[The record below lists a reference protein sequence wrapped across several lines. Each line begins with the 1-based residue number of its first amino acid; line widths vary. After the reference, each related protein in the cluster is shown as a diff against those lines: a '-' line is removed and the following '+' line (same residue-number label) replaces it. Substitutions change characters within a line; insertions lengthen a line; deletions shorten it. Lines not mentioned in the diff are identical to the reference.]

1 MPRARP
7 SRPAVVTR
15 IALLV
20 GVWLLLTAS
29 TQAAATPRIAAAN
42 WSSAETLIALGIVP
56 YAVADIANYRKWVRV
71 PAIPTE
77 TIDMGLRNQ
86 PNLELLAQRP
96 PDLLLTSALFVRD
109 SARLARL
116 MPVEIVDNFYTG
128 KDYFAGTCAMTRHIG
143 QLVGREAAAEALIT
157 RTEAQLAAAA
167 NALADSPRPVYVV
180 QFSDAQ
186 HVRVFGAGGM
196 VGTLFERT
204 PLINAWQGPTNGW
217 GFASVPITRLAEHPE
232 ARIVVIKPYPRNVA
246 AELADNRVWQL
257 LPAVRAG
264 RVSEIEPVWTFG
276 GLSSLSRLI
285 HELVAALH
293 PAAPEQP

>member
-1 MPRARP
+1 MPRVRP

-20 GVWLLLTAS
+20 GVWLLTAAA
-29 TQAAATPRIAAAN
+29 QAAATPRIAAAN
-42 WSSAETLIALGIVP
+42 WSSAETLIALGVAP
-56 YAVADIANYRKWVRV
+56 YAVADIANYRKWVSA
-71 PAIPTE
+71 PAIPAE

-109 SARLARL
+109 DQRLTRL

-128 KDYFAGTCAMTRHIG
+128 KDYFAGTCAMTRRIG
-143 QLVGREAAAEALIT
+143 ELVGREAAAEALIA
-157 RTEAQLAAAA
+157 RTELELASAAK
-167 NALADSPRPVYVV
+167 ALADSIRPVYVV
-180 QFSDAQ
+180 QFADAQ
-186 HVRVFGAGGM
+186 HVRVFGAGNM

-204 PLINAWQGPTNGW
+204 PLTNAWQGPTNGW

-276 GLSSLSRLI
+276 GLPSLSRLAS
-285 HELVAALH
+285 ELVAALQ
-293 PAAPEQP
+293 PAAAAQP